1 MILQV
6 AARDLPD
13 SIRAVLEG
21 EAVHAVEDTAAA
33 RDLPEE
39 PDVVLIHRPSVEEA
53 DDFVRW
59 LRSAESPDPKVP
71 LIFLVET
78 DPPAELPLLAYDEVV
93 YLPAKRTVFR
103 AALGTARAV
112 TGYREA
118 VMELYTECLSRAEA
132 GNGPLE
138 VDEEVQEARDRAD
151 ERLAD
156 LPDDPDVFAA
166 LLSDPPENH
175 TER

>member
-21 EAVHAVEDTAAA
+21 EAVHAVENAAAA
-33 RDLPEE
+33 RALPEE
-39 PDVVLIHRPSVEEA
+39 PDVVLLDRPSVDDA
-53 DDFVRW
+53 DDIVRW
-59 LRSAESPDPKVP
+59 LRSAESPDAKVP
-71 LIFLVET
+71 LIVLVET
-78 DPPAELPLLAYDEVV
+78 EAPDELPLLAYDEVV
-93 YLPAKRTVFR
+93 YLPAERTVFR
-103 AALGTARAV
+103 GALRTAKAV

-118 VMELYTECLSRAEA
+118 VTNLYDECLSRAEE

-138 VDEEVQEARDRAD
+138 VGEEVREARDRAD

-156 LPDDPDVFAA
+156 LPDDPEVFAA
-166 LLSDPPENH
+166 ILSDPSEDPE
-175 TER
+175 EL

>member
-13 SIRAVLEG
+13 SVRAVLEG
-21 EAVHAVEDTAAA
+21 EAVHAVQDAAAA

-39 PDVVLIHRPSVEEA
+39 PDVVVVDRPSIDDA
-53 DDFVRW
+53 DDLVRW
-59 LRSAESPDPKVP
+59 LRSPESPDAKVP
-71 LIFLVET
+71 LILLVET
-78 DPPAELPLLAYDEVV
+78 VPPSELPLLAYDEVV
-93 YLPAKRTVFR
+93 HLPAERTVFR
-103 AALGTARAV
+103 AALRTARAV

-118 VMELYTECLSRAEA
+118 VTDLYDECLSRAED

-138 VDEEVQEARDRAD
+138 VDEEVREARDRAD

-166 LLSDPPENH
+166 ILSDPPE
-175 TER
+175 ESEEP

>member
-21 EAVHAVEDTAAA
+21 EAVHAVEDAAAA

-39 PDVVLIHRPSVEEA
+39 PAVVVVDRPSVDDA
-53 DDFVRW
+53 DEIVRW
-59 LRSAESPDPKVP
+59 LRSAESPDAKIP

-78 DPPAELPLLAYDEVV
+78 DPPDELPLLAYDEVV
-93 YLPAKRTVFR
+93 YLPAERTVFEG
-103 AALGTARAV
+103 ALRTANAV

-118 VMELYTECLSRAEA
+118 VTDLYDECLSRAEA

-166 LLSDPPENH
+166 ILSAPPENH
-175 TER
+175 EEP